1 MLNVT
6 LWWMLVVP
14 IILSILFVIFAPKR
28 TGGKMSTLAAL
39 AFGVMGVIISMGIF
53 AGALYGSRASA
64 TADTEL
70 INGEI
75 VDKTR
80 EHGSYQRSYDCNCRK
95 VSSCSGSGK
104 NRSCS
109 TSTKCDTCYEDRYT
123 VKWRAISTVGT
134 FTIDSLDRSS
144 RSVYAAPDPQR
155 YTIIQKGEPACVQRS
170 YTNYIRGVPQSIL
183 RPAAAE
189 VKAKYA
195 GKIPA
200 YPIHVYDFYR
210 VNRFVA
216 AGLAVPEANVWNQG
230 ISEIAKVVGPLKQAN
245 VVVVVTSYDPDFF
258 YALQDAWVNG
268 KKNDVI
274 VVIGQKQYGGP
285 AEWVRVMALTK
296 SDILQV
302 TLRDSILELPNISSN
317 AVLPV
322 IKGVILKNYDRKEMK
337 DFKFLED
344 QIDPPTWVIATS
356 LGGVA
361 LAYILAF
368 LLLPQMFKERFTP
381 SYRIRQRPRW

>member
-14 IILSILFVIFAPKR
+14 IILSIAFVIYMPKQ
-28 TGGKMSTLAAL
+28 TGGQMSTLAAL
-39 AFGVMGVIISMGIF
+39 GFGAMGVLISLAIF
-53 AGALYGSRASA
+53 AGGLYGSRASA

-80 EHGSYQRSYDCNCRK
+80 EHGSYKRPYDCNCRQ
-95 VSSCSGSGK
+95 VQSCSGSGK
-104 NRSCS
+104 NRTCS

-134 FTIDSLDRSS
+134 FNIDSLDRGS
-144 RSVYAAPDPQR
+144 RAVYASPDPER
-155 YTIIQKGEPACVQRS
+155 YKIIQKGEPACVPHS
-170 YTNYIRGVPQSIL
+170 YTNYIRGVPDSVL
-183 RPAAAE
+183 RPAAKE
-189 VKAKYA
+189 VKEKYA
-195 GKIPA
+195 GKIPE

-210 VNRFVA
+210 ANRFVA
-216 AGLAVPEANVWNQG
+216 AGLNVPEATKWNTG
-230 ISEIAKVVGPLKQAN
+230 ISEVAKVVGPRKQAN
-245 VVVVVTSYDPDFF
+245 VVVVATSYDPDFF
-258 YALQDAWVNG
+258 FALQDAWVGG

-274 VVIGQKQYGGP
+274 VVIGQKKYGDP
-285 AEWVRVMALTK
+285 ADWVRVMSLTE

-302 TLRDSILELPNISSN
+302 SLRDAILELPNISAD

-322 IKGVILKNYDRKEMK
+322 IQDTILKNYKRKQMK
-337 DFKFLED
+337 DFQFLED
-344 QIDPPTWVIATS
+344 QIDPPTWVIVTS
-356 LGGVA
+356 LGGVV

-368 LLLPQMFKERFTP
+368 LFLPRMFENRY
-381 SYRIRQRPRW
+381 SYRRRF

>member
-14 IILSILFVIFAPKR
+14 IILSILFVIFMPKR
-28 TGGKMSTLAAL
+28 TGGAMSTLGAIG
-39 AFGVMGVIISMGIF
+39 FGVMGVVISLGIF
-53 AGALYGSRASA
+53 AGGLYGSRASA

-80 EHGSYQRSYDCNCRK
+80 EHGSYQRPYDCNCKQVRT
-95 VSSCSGSGK
+95 CSGSGK

-109 TSTKCDTCYEDRYT
+109 YSQKCDTCYEDRYT

-134 FTIDSLDRSS
+134 FTIDSLDRGS
-144 RSVYAAPDPQR
+144 RSVYATPDPQR
-155 YTIIQKGEPACVQRS
+155 YSIIQKGEPACIQHS
-170 YTNYIRGVPQSIL
+170 YTNYIRGVPDSVL

-195 GKIPA
+195 GKIPE

-210 VNRFVA
+210 ANRFVA
-216 AGLAVPEANVWNQG
+216 AGLNVPEANVWNQG
-230 ISEIAKVVGPLKQAN
+230 ISEIAKVVGPRKQAN
-245 VVVVVTSYDPDFF
+245 VVVVSTSYDPDFYF
-258 YALQDAWVNG
+258 ALQDAWVGG

-285 AEWVRVMALTK
+285 ADWVRVMALTK

-302 TLRDSILELPNISSN
+302 TLRDAILELPNVSAN

-322 IKGVILKNYDRKEMK
+322 IRDTILKNYDRKEMK

-356 LGGVA
+356 LGGVV

-368 LLLPQMFKERFTP
+368 LFLPRMFENTYAR
-381 SYRIRQRPRW
+381 RRW